1 VTTLRARFPA
11 ICPACGAAI
20 RRRELIT
27 KWTDPDGAETW
38 VHTAQCAPAV
48 GAPVPPA
55 KKKRT

>member
-1 VTTLRARFPA
+1 VTTTRARFAA

-38 VHTAQCAPAV
+38 VHTEQCAPAV
-48 GAPVPPA
+48 GAGEE
-55 KKKRT
+55 RT